1 MATTDLQ
8 NERLKAA
15 WEKFNAKVSVIRSKT
30 KQLLSSVDEQK
41 RNKEMEDLRKRIG
54 QS

>member
-1 MATTDLQ
+1 MPNTDPQ

-15 WEKFNAKVSVIRSKT
+15 WEKFNARISGIRTKT
-30 KQLLSSVDEQK
+30 KQLLSAVDEQK
-41 RNKEMEDLRKRIG
+41 RNKEMEELRKRIG